1 MRKRTWILCIAGGLF
16 GAAALF
22 VEWQMGWDNVIGMLR
37 YDTRREGDLN
47 VGDLAPAV
55 VLHDPF
61 DGAAKRF
68 FDTPPTRPV
77 VLVFGSF
84 T

>member
-1 MRKRTWILCIAGGLF
+1 MRKRTVVLCVVGGLL

-22 VEWQMGWDNVIGMLR
+22 VELQMGWDNVIGMLR
-37 YDTRREGDLN
+37 YDTRRDGDLV

-55 VLHDPF
+55 VLHDPV
-61 DGAAKRF
+61 DGASRRL
-68 FDTPPTRPV
+68 FDTSPPRPV